1 MFRCEQLK
9 EMWTKELSFFNDKNS
24 KVTKREL
31 QECIKYNLSEIKEG
45 HCIKTVTFE
54 IGVTPSER

>member
-1 MFRCEQLK
+1 MFRSEVLK
-9 EMWTKELSFFNDKNS
+9 KMGAKKLPLMNDKSS

-31 QECIKYNLSEIKEG
+31 QECIKHNLSKIKLDS
-45 HCIKTVTFE
+45 HRKPVTFE